1 MTTATPLPQA
11 PDLSTDSYLV
21 VGIATCYIRTD
32 GETRE
37 VTILEPVPSAY
48 LESVLNQV
56 PTSYQQIQS
65 VTLGQV
71 VSDGNP
77 QRLLGLSAD
86 VQLGENFVDRAIAA
100 ARTYQARP
108 ATAAL
113 LPVGSTYT
121 ELNYSTQKKRV
132 LNLSNVVTADDNVK
146 QHAHTHKVL

>member
-11 PDLSTDSYLV
+11 PDLTTDSYLV
-21 VGIATCYIRTD
+21 VGLATCYVRTD

-37 VTILEPVPSAY
+37 VTVLEPIPSAY

-56 PTSYQQIQS
+56 PTSYRQIQS
-65 VTLGQV
+65 ITLDQV
-71 VSDGNP
+71 VVDGSP
-77 QRLLGLSAD
+77 KCLPDLPAD
-86 VQLGENFVDRAIAA
+86 VQMGENFVDRAIAA
-100 ARTYQARP
+100 ARTYQSRP
-108 ATAAL
+108 TTAAL

-132 LNLSNVVTADDNVK
+132 LNRSNVVTPDDNVK

>member
-21 VGIATCYIRTD
+21 VGIATCYIRAD

-48 LESVLNQV
+48 LESVLSQV

-71 VSDGNP
+71 VDDGDP
-77 QRLLGLSAD
+77 KRLSGLSAD

-113 LPVGSTYT
+113 LPIGSTYT

-146 QHAHTHKVL
+146 QHAHTHTVL